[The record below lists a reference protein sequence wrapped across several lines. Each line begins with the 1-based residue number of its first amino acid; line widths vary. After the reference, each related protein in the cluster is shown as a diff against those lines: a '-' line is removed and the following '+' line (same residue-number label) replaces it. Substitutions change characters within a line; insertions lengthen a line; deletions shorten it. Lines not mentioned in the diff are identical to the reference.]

1 MHPACATCGRRFQR
15 EQGSTVGVMQ
25 IGSMA
30 TLVFGSALWH
40 LVDALT
46 GWSLPLSIGAS
57 IALTVAFGLGL
68 FPYFALLWEAV
79 DYLIDINNYQD
90 SN

>member
-1 MHPACATCGRRFQR
+1 
-15 EQGSTVGVMQ
+15 MQ